1 MNSNAYVPFNII
13 RSGFAVNGKY
23 PITQPKKL
31 DKKMSYLKGNVIK
44 FLKLIGSD
52 TVSIEFKGS
61 KQFIKL
67 SAILGY
73 ENRILVEPSIDDT
86 CFIVTAKN
94 DYFDIGAIFETSVFN
109 ANGHI
114 GFFNSKNERITL
126 PLSCIK
132 ALRLPVQNEDIAQ
145 QLSTKYNVQIEKS
158 VKIVDTS
165 VVIEEPTVKIPVVE
179 VSSDV
184 AMLEP
189 ISVKDKSHE
198 DCKATQVAVS
208 SDVASDYVHFDLTN
222 YDAIIPLVN
231 ERLATIQ
238 GEFLDML
245 GRPHTTFLQCLKAN
259 QHLIDVAYLEN
270 IKDVIADEI
279 TKRS

>member
-31 DKKMSYLKGNVIK
+31 EKKMSYLKGNVIK

-73 ENRILVEPSIDDT
+73 ENRILVEPSVDDT
-86 CFIVTAKN
+86 CFIVIAKN
-94 DYFDIGAIFETSVFN
+94 NHFDIGAIFETSVFN

-132 ALRLPVQNEDIAQ
+132 ALRSPVQNEDIAQ

-158 VKIVDTS
+158 VNIVETPVATEES
-165 VVIEEPTVKIPVVE
+165 VVKLPVIEVPSDVAVLESIPVKVKPHVDLE
-179 VSSDV
+179 ATVSSDV
-184 AMLEP
+184 
-189 ISVKDKSHE
+189 
-198 DCKATQVAVS
+198 VS
-208 SDVASDYVHFDLTN
+208 DFVHFDLTG
-222 YDAIIPLVN
+222 YDAITPLVN

-279 TKRS
+279 TKRF